1 MKKKIIII
9 AAVTCS
15 LIVVLW
21 IVASVT
27 GMLQSYTIPT
37 SSNEPNVRIGE
48 RVYSSNLKEP
58 QPDDFIIFTSEA
70 ADSINGSFMEDYKN
84 GSKYLHRLCAIAG
97 NVIVMKNG
105 TLWVNN
111 KNFDEGLNL
120 NNQYKTSS
128 DGFYLIEEDDINAMS
143 ASGGVNIISGDTA
156 IVTFDSSLI
165 KKYQST
171 IKLTPFIM
179 NDIANGCFK
188 WYDKNPG
195 WTVDNFGPLK
205 IPMDCYFVLGDNRH
219 NALDSRYIGFV
230 KKENI
235 KGVVLNK

>member
-58 QPDDFIIFTSEA
+58 QPYDFIIFTSEA
-70 ADSINGSFMEDYKN
+70 ADSINGFFMEDYKN
-84 GSKYLHRLCAIAG
+84 GSKYLYRLCGVSGDILE
-97 NVIVMKNG
+97 MKNG
-105 TLWVNN
+105 ILYVND
-111 KNFDEGLNL
+111 KNFDLGLNL
-120 NNQYKTSS
+120 NKAYKITNTE
-128 DGFYLIEEDDINAMS
+128 FYAIEQDDIIAGETAGSMQM
-143 ASGGVNIISGDTA
+143 ISNDTA
-156 IVTFDSSLI
+156 IVTFDNTLL
-165 KKYQST
+165 KKYESK
-171 IKLTPFIM
+171 INPILYIM
-179 NDIANGCFK
+179 PHSENGPFK
-188 WYDKNPG
+188 WNNKDHT
-195 WTVDNFGPLK
+195 WTTDNFGPLK

-219 NALDSRYIGFV
+219 NALDSRYTGFV

-235 KGVVLNK
+235 KGVALNK